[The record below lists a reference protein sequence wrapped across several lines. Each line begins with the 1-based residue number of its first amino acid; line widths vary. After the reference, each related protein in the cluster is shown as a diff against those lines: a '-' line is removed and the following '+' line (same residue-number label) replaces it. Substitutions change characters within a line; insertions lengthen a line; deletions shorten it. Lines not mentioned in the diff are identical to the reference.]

1 MFFLLQLGECQLLV
15 KKKTGEG
22 GNEHVEDR
30 EEEWTRHAVT
40 LLLCRGDK
48 LHLCLH
54 SSVNIRM

>member
-1 MFFLLQLGECQLLV
+1 MFFLLQLGEYQLLV
-15 KKKTGEG
+15 KKKTGKG
-22 GNEHVEDR
+22 GNERVEDR

-40 LLLCRGDK
+40 LLLCRGGK